1 MPRTY
6 MGLEPWTPAEPED
19 GRNKGRANYIATYG
33 SARFGNAPRHA
44 TDVSCKA
51 RSKAFMKSRQV
62 VYSLIKCKKMDRRDQ
77 EQQHT
82 KWRPRE
88 TAHKMEYKLEE
99 SYIQAMPESDLFK
112 KLRNN
117 GSSAT
122 VLDSTMISQKRKQM
136 AVG

>member
-1 MPRTY
+1 
-6 MGLEPWTPAEPED
+6 
-19 GRNKGRANYIATYG
+19 
-33 SARFGNAPRHA
+33 
-44 TDVSCKA
+44 
-51 RSKAFMKSRQV
+51 
-62 VYSLIKCKKMDRRDQ
+62 MDRRDQ